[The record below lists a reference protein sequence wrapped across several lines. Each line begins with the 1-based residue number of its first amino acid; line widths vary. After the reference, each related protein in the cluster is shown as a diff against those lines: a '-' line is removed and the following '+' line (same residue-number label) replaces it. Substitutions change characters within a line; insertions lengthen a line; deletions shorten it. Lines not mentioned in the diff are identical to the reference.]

1 MMDVEAMAAD
11 VIDASF
17 RIHRDLGPG
26 LLESVYET
34 VLAAQLERK
43 GYRVERQRPIS
54 FDFDGLHF
62 EAAFRIDILVEARLL
77 VEIKS
82 IDRLNPVHL
91 KQVLTYLRLTKQ
103 PLGLLINFGGAT
115 LKEGLRRIVNGYT
128 FASSR
133 LSVNQSSGD

>member
-1 MMDVEAMAAD
+1 LQR
-11 VIDASF
+11 S
-17 RIHRDLGPG
+17 LN
-26 LLESVYET
+26 
-34 VLAAQLERK
+34 ER
-43 GYRVERQRPIS
+43 GIGSSDSGRYP
-54 FDFDGLHF
+54 FDGLHF
-62 EAAFRIDILVEARLL
+62 EAAFRIDILVESRLL

-91 KQVLTYLRLTKQ
+91 KQVLTYLR

-133 LSVNQSSGD
+133 LSVNHSSGD